1 METNDIKKRIENEN
15 DVSYIST
22 IEQNGRQYVKI
33 IKKIDNGIEYLYYEI
48 IEDEIIIVEDEQ
60 LLEYFKETYEC
71 QASNII
77 Y

>member
-22 IEQNGRQYVKI
+22 IEQNGRQYVKT